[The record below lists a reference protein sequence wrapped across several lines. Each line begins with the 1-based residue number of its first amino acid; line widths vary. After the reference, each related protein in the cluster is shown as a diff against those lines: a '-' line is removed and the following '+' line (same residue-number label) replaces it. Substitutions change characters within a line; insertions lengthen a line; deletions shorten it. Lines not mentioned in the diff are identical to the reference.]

1 MARTRRAIAVPHAVA
16 GADACAGKPAA
27 GAKPGASELPETSYR
42 VEASEKFDALC
53 VINLL
58 SDDAFYAR
66 CYPAEHLWWHE
77 CVSAETLAAAR
88 RIKRVLKDEGG
99 GDRASG
105 ATKGNAARP
114 HRSQLRAHRRAPIAG
129 FASHLTDKHIAAL
142 VDYLR
147 AP

>member
-27 GAKPGASELPETSYR
+27 GAKPGVSELPETSYR
-42 VEASEKFDALC
+42 LEASEKFDALC
-53 VINLL
+53 LVNLL

-77 CVSAETLAAAR
+77 RVSAETLAAAR

-99 GDRASG
+99 GIARAERR
-105 ATKGNAARP
+105 KGTP
-114 HRSQLRAHRRAPIAG
+114 HVHTGPSFGLTVGRRSPV
-129 FASHLTDKHIAAL
+129 SPPT
-142 VDYLR
+142 
-147 AP
+147 